1 MSSKKPKA
9 TRKRMISCFAQVVQE
24 HIPGWKIEE
33 IASGEKVKARKF
45 SYSSQVYLL
54 MLSQFLHLFSL
65 NEIVDVSKIYAG
77 ELSRIRGIT
86 PANLNTFS
94 NANRT
99 RNPKV
104 MQSFFWTVY
113 DIFRKEEPDFVKGRH
128 HGRLSKFKLR
138 GIYAIDST
146 TIQLAHWCIDWAKHR
161 RKKAAVKVHM
171 VANVA
176 NGLPHF
182 CVFGKAKDHDSKK
195 EDELFNSLEEG
206 DIGIADRAYNCFKSL
221 YRQSRRGV
229 FFVVREK
236 SGMKYKTVDK
246 FTKEDRHADAK
257 KMPCENIISDETIR
271 LAGQRTSKEFPD
283 ELRRVK
289 ARVKVNGVWRTM
301 VFLTNNFEWAAST
314 VAELYRA
321 RWEVELLFKEL
332 KQTLQLQDFYGE
344 NESAVEW
351 QIWAALL
358 THLVLRWLKYKSGAA
373 CSYSRFAALVRAIV
387 WLKKDAMA
395 ILRSYG
401 IAPPPDSGGVATG
414 MPYLPGFEKMFLKA
428 VG

>member
-1 MSSKKPKA
+1 MSSKRPKA
-9 TRKRMISCFAQVVQE
+9 TRRRVISCFAQIVQE

-33 IASGEKVKARKF
+33 IASGERVRARKF

-65 NEIVDVSKIYAG
+65 NEIVDVSKIYAP

-99 RNPKV
+99 RDPMV
-104 MQSFFWTVY
+104 MQTFSWTVH
-113 DIFRKEEPDFVKGRH
+113 DVFRREEPDFVKGRH

-138 GIYAIDST
+138 GIHAIDST
-146 TIQLAHWCIDWAKHR
+146 TIQLAYWCIDWAKHGQR
-161 RKKAAVKVHM
+161 KAAVKVRM

-176 NGLPHF
+176 NRLPHF
-182 CVFGKAKDHDSKK
+182 CVFGKAKGHDSKM
-195 EDELFNSLEEG
+195 EDEPLDSLKAG
-206 DIGIADRAYNCFKSL
+206 DIGVADRAYNHFKAL
-221 YRQSRRGV
+221 YRQTTRGV

-236 SGMKYKTVDK
+236 TGMRYRVVKKV
-246 FTKEDRHADAK
+246 AK
-257 KMPCENIISDETIR
+257 KDPGENILSDETVR
-271 LAGQRTSKEFPD
+271 LAGQRTSKEYPD

-289 ARVKVNGVWRTM
+289 ARVKVNGSWRTM
-301 VFLTNNFEWAAST
+301 VLLTNNSEWAAST
-314 VAELYRA
+314 IAELYKA

-344 NESAVEW
+344 NENAVEW

-358 THLVLRWLKYKSGAA
+358 THLVLRWLKHKSGAA
-373 CSYSRFAALVRAIV
+373 CSHSRFAALVRAVV

-395 ILRSYG
+395 ILGAHG
-401 IAPPPDSGGVATG
+401 IAPPPDSGGVASG
-414 MPYLPGFEKMFLKA
+414 MPYLPGFEKMFLKS

>member
-1 MSSKKPKA
+1 
-9 TRKRMISCFAQVVQE
+9 MISCFAQIVQE
-24 HIPGWKIEE
+24 HISGWKIEQ
-33 IASGEKVKARKF
+33 IAAGEKVKARKF

-65 NEIVDVSKIYAG
+65 NEIVDVSKIYAP
-77 ELSRIRGIT
+77 ELSRLRGIT

-99 RNPKV
+99 RDPKV
-104 MQSFFWTVY
+104 MQSFFWEVY
-113 DIFRKEEPDFVKGRH
+113 DTFRRQDGGFVRGRH
-128 HGRLSKFKLR
+128 HGRLTRFNLR
-138 GIYAIDST
+138 GIYAIDSS
-146 TIQLAHWCIDWAKHR
+146 TIQLAYWCIDWAKHR
-161 RKKAAVKVHM
+161 QRKAAVKIHM

-176 NGLPHF
+176 NRLPHF
-182 CVFGKAKDHDSKK
+182 CVFGRAKDHDSKM
-195 EDELFNSLEEG
+195 EDELFNSLKEG
-206 DIGIADRAYNCFKSL
+206 DIGIADRAYNHFKAL
-221 YRQSRRGV
+221 HRQSLRGV

-236 SGMKYKTVDK
+236 SGMKYRVV
-246 FTKEDRHADAK
+246 RRVAK
-257 KMPCENIISDETIR
+257 KDLGENIISDETIM
-271 LAGQRTSKEFPD
+271 LTGQRTSKEYPCAM
-283 ELRRVK
+283 RRVV
-289 ARVKVNGVWRTM
+289 ARVKVDGKWRTM

-314 VAELYRA
+314 IAELYKA

-344 NESAVEW
+344 NENAVAW

-401 IAPPPDSGGVATG
+401 IAPPPDPGGVGSG
-414 MPYLPGFEKMFLKA
+414 MPYLPGFEKMFLKS

>member
-1 MSSKKPKA
+1 M
-9 TRKRMISCFAQVVQE
+9 
-24 HIPGWKIEE
+24 
-33 IASGEKVKARKF
+33 
-45 SYSSQVYLL
+45 
-54 MLSQFLHLFSL
+54 
-65 NEIVDVSKIYAG
+65 DVSKIYAA
-77 ELSRIRGIT
+77 ELSRVRGIT
-86 PANLNTFS
+86 PVNLNTFS

-99 RNPKV
+99 RDPKV
-104 MQSFFWTVY
+104 MQTFFWAVY
-113 DIFRKEEPDFVKGRH
+113 GIFRNEEPDFTRGRH
-128 HGRLSKFKLR
+128 HGRLSKFRLR
-138 GIYAIDST
+138 GIYAVDST
-146 TIQLAHWCIDWAKHR
+146 TIQLAFWCIDWAKHR
-161 RKKAAVKVHM
+161 QRKAAVKVHM

-176 NGLPHF
+176 NRLPHF

-195 EDELFNSLEEG
+195 EDELFSSLKEG
-206 DIGIADRAYNCFKSL
+206 DIGIADRAYNHFKAL
-221 YRQSRRGV
+221 HRQSLRGV

-236 SGMKYKTVDK
+236 SGMKYRVV
-246 FTKEDRHADAK
+246 RRVAK
-257 KMPCENIISDETIR
+257 KDLGENIISDETIM
-271 LAGQRTSKEFPD
+271 LTGQRTSKEYPCAM
-283 ELRRVK
+283 RRVV
-289 ARVKVNGVWRTM
+289 ARVKVDGKWRTM

-314 VAELYRA
+314 IAELYKA

-344 NESAVEW
+344 NENAVAW

-401 IAPPPDSGGVATG
+401 IAPPPDPGGVASG
-414 MPYLPGFEKMFLKA
+414 MPYLPGFEKMFLKS

>member
-1 MSSKKPKA
+1 
-9 TRKRMISCFAQVVQE
+9 MISCFAKIVQE
-24 HIPGWKIEE
+24 HISGWKIEQ
-33 IASGEKVKARKF
+33 IAAGEKVKARKF

-65 NEIVDVSKIYAG
+65 NEIVDVSKIYAP
-77 ELSRIRGIT
+77 ELSRLRGIT

-99 RNPKV
+99 RDPKV
-104 MQSFFWTVY
+104 MQSFFWEVY
-113 DIFRKEEPDFVKGRH
+113 DTFRRQDGGFVRGRH
-128 HGRLSKFKLR
+128 HGRLTRFNLR
-138 GIYAIDST
+138 GIYAIDSS
-146 TIQLAHWCIDWAKHR
+146 TIQLAYWCIDWAKHR
-161 RKKAAVKVHM
+161 QRKAAVKIHM

-176 NGLPHF
+176 NRLPHF
-182 CVFGKAKDHDSKK
+182 CVFGRAKDHDSKM
-195 EDELFNSLEEG
+195 EDELFNSLKEG
-206 DIGIADRAYNCFKSL
+206 DIGIADRAYNHFKAL
-221 YRQSRRGV
+221 HRQSLRGV

-236 SGMKYKTVDK
+236 SGMKYRVV
-246 FTKEDRHADAK
+246 RRVAK
-257 KMPCENIISDETIR
+257 KDLGENIISDETIM
-271 LAGQRTSKEFPD
+271 LTGQRTSKEYPCAM
-283 ELRRVK
+283 RRVV
-289 ARVKVNGVWRTM
+289 ARVKVDGKWRTM

-314 VAELYRA
+314 IAELYKA

-332 KQTLQLQDFYGE
+332 KQTLQLQDIYGE
-344 NESAVEW
+344 NENAVAW

-401 IAPPPDSGGVATG
+401 IAPPPDPGESRLECRI
-414 MPYLPGFEKMFLKA
+414 LPC
-428 VG
+428 

>member
-1 MSSKKPKA
+1 MFRSDSA
-9 TRKRMISCFAQVVQE
+9 RAYF
-24 HIPGWKIEE
+24 GWKIEQ
-33 IASGEKVKARKF
+33 IAAGEKVKARKF

-54 MLSQFLHLFSL
+54 MLSQFLRLFSL
-65 NEIVDVSKIYAG
+65 NEIVDVSKIYAP
-77 ELSRIRGIT
+77 ELSRLRGIT

-99 RNPKV
+99 RDPKV
-104 MQSFFWTVY
+104 MQSFFWEVY
-113 DIFRKEEPDFVKGRH
+113 DTFRRQDGGFVRGRH
-128 HGRLSKFKLR
+128 HGRLTRFNLR
-138 GIYAIDST
+138 GICAIDSS
-146 TIQLAHWCIDWAKHR
+146 TIQLAYWCIDWAKHR
-161 RKKAAVKVHM
+161 QRKAAVKIHM

-176 NGLPHF
+176 NRLPYF
-182 CVFGKAKDHDSKK
+182 CVFGRAKDHDSKM
-195 EDELFNSLEEG
+195 EDELFNSLKEG
-206 DIGIADRAYNCFKSL
+206 DIGIADRAYNHFKAL
-221 YRQSRRGV
+221 HRQSLRGV

-236 SGMKYKTVDK
+236 SGMKYRVV
-246 FTKEDRHADAK
+246 RRVAK
-257 KMPCENIISDETIR
+257 KDLGENIISDETIM
-271 LAGQRTSKEFPD
+271 LTGQRTSKEYPCAM
-283 ELRRVK
+283 RRVV
-289 ARVKVNGVWRTM
+289 ARVKVDGKWRMM

-314 VAELYRA
+314 IAELYKA

-344 NESAVEW
+344 NENAVAW
-351 QIWAALL
+351 QIWAAQL

-401 IAPPPDSGGVATG
+401 IAPPPDPGGVASG
-414 MPYLPGFEKMFLKA
+414 MPYLPGFEKMFLKS

>member
-1 MSSKKPKA
+1 
-9 TRKRMISCFAQVVQE
+9 MISCFAQIVQE
-24 HIPGWKIEE
+24 HISGWKIEQ
-33 IASGEKVKARKF
+33 IAAGEKVKARKF

-65 NEIVDVSKIYAG
+65 NEIVDVSKIYAP
-77 ELSRIRGIT
+77 ELLRLRGIT

-99 RNPKV
+99 RDPKV
-104 MQSFFWTVY
+104 MQSFFWEVY
-113 DIFRKEEPDFVKGRH
+113 DTFRRQDGGFVRGRH
-128 HGRLSKFKLR
+128 HGRLTRFNLR
-138 GIYAIDST
+138 GIYAIDSS
-146 TIQLAHWCIDWAKHR
+146 TIQLAYWCIDWAKHR
-161 RKKAAVKVHM
+161 QRKAAVKIHM

-176 NGLPHF
+176 NRLPHF
-182 CVFGKAKDHDSKK
+182 CVFGRAKDHDSKM
-195 EDELFNSLEEG
+195 EDELFNSLKEG
-206 DIGIADRAYNCFKSL
+206 DIGIADRAYNHFKAL
-221 YRQSRRGV
+221 HRQSLRGV
-229 FFVVREK
+229 FIVVREK
-236 SGMKYKTVDK
+236 SGMKYRVV
-246 FTKEDRHADAK
+246 RRVAK
-257 KMPCENIISDETIR
+257 KDLGENIISDETIM
-271 LAGQRTSKEFPD
+271 LTGQRTSKEYPCAM
-283 ELRRVK
+283 RRVV
-289 ARVKVNGVWRTM
+289 ARVKVDGKWRTM

-314 VAELYRA
+314 IAELYKA

-344 NESAVEW
+344 NENAVAW

-401 IAPPPDSGGVATG
+401 IAPPPDPGGVASG
-414 MPYLPGFEKMFLKA
+414 MPYLPGFEKMFLKS

>member
-1 MSSKKPKA
+1 
-9 TRKRMISCFAQVVQE
+9 MISCFAQIVQE
-24 HIPGWKIEE
+24 HISGWKIEQ
-33 IASGEKVKARKF
+33 IAAGEKVKARKF

-65 NEIVDVSKIYAG
+65 NEIVDVSKIYAP
-77 ELSRIRGIT
+77 ELSRLRGIT

-99 RNPKV
+99 RDPKV
-104 MQSFFWTVY
+104 MQSFFWEVY
-113 DIFRKEEPDFVKGRH
+113 DTFRRQDGGFVRGRH
-128 HGRLSKFKLR
+128 HGRLTRFNLR
-138 GIYAIDST
+138 GIYAIDSS
-146 TIQLAHWCIDWAKHR
+146 TIQLAYWCIDWAKHR
-161 RKKAAVKVHM
+161 QRKAAVNIHM

-176 NGLPHF
+176 NRLPYF
-182 CVFGKAKDHDSKK
+182 CVFGRAKDHDSKM
-195 EDELFNSLEEG
+195 EDELFNSLKEG
-206 DIGIADRAYNCFKSL
+206 DIGIADRAYNHFKAL
-221 YRQSRRGV
+221 HRQSLRGV

-236 SGMKYKTVDK
+236 SGMKYRVV
-246 FTKEDRHADAK
+246 RRVAK
-257 KMPCENIISDETIR
+257 KDLGENIISDETIM
-271 LAGQRTSKEFPD
+271 LTGQRTSKEYPCAM
-283 ELRRVK
+283 RRVV
-289 ARVKVNGVWRTM
+289 ARVKVDGKWRTM

-314 VAELYRA
+314 IAELYKA

-344 NESAVEW
+344 NENAVAW

-401 IAPPPDSGGVATG
+401 IAPPPDPGGVASG
-414 MPYLPGFEKMFLKA
+414 MPYLPGFEKMFLKS

>member
-1 MSSKKPKA
+1 
-9 TRKRMISCFAQVVQE
+9 MISCFAQIVQE
-24 HIPGWKIEE
+24 HISGWKIEQ
-33 IASGEKVKARKF
+33 IAAGEKVKARKF

-65 NEIVDVSKIYAG
+65 NEIVDVSKIYAP
-77 ELSRIRGIT
+77 ELLRLRGIT

-99 RNPKV
+99 RDPKV
-104 MQSFFWTVY
+104 MQSFFWEVY
-113 DIFRKEEPDFVKGRH
+113 DTFRRQDRGFVRGRH
-128 HGRLSKFKLR
+128 HGRLTRFNLR
-138 GIYAIDST
+138 GIYAIDSS
-146 TIQLAHWCIDWAKHR
+146 TIQLAYWCIDWAKHR
-161 RKKAAVKVHM
+161 QRKAAVKIHM

-176 NGLPHF
+176 NRLPHF
-182 CVFGKAKDHDSKK
+182 CVFGRAKDHDSKM
-195 EDELFNSLEEG
+195 EDELFNSLKEG
-206 DIGIADRAYNCFKSL
+206 DIGIADRAYNHFKAL
-221 YRQSRRGV
+221 HRQSLRGV

-236 SGMKYKTVDK
+236 SGMKYRVV
-246 FTKEDRHADAK
+246 RRVAK
-257 KMPCENIISDETIR
+257 KDLGENIISDETIM
-271 LAGQRTSKEFPD
+271 LTGQRTSKEYPCAM
-283 ELRRVK
+283 RRVV
-289 ARVKVNGVWRTM
+289 ARVKVDGKWRTM

-314 VAELYRA
+314 IAELYKA

-344 NESAVEW
+344 NENAVAW

-401 IAPPPDSGGVATG
+401 IAPPPDPGGVASG
-414 MPYLPGFEKMFLKA
+414 MPYLPGFEKMFLKS

>member
-9 TRKRMISCFAQVVQE
+9 TRRRMISCFAQIVQE
-24 HIPGWKIEE
+24 HIPGWKIGE
-33 IASGEKVKARKF
+33 IAANEKIKARKF
-45 SYSSQVYLL
+45 SYDSQVYLL

-65 NEIVDVSKIYAG
+65 NEIVDVSKIYAP
-77 ELSRIRGIT
+77 ELSRMRGIT
-86 PANLNTFS
+86 PASLNTFS

-99 RNPKV
+99 RSPCV
-104 MQSFFWTVY
+104 MQAFFWAVY
-113 DIFRKEEPDFVKGRH
+113 GFFRNEEPDFVKGRH

-146 TIQLAHWCIDWAKHR
+146 TIQLAYWCIDWAKHR
-161 RKKAAVKVHM
+161 QRKAAVKVHM

-176 NGLPHF
+176 NRLPHF
-182 CVFGKAKDHDSKK
+182 CVFGKAKDHDSRM
-195 EDELFNSLEEG
+195 EDELFNSLKEG

-221 YRQSRRGV
+221 HRQSERGV
-229 FFVVREK
+229 FYVVREK
-236 SGMKYKTVDK
+236 TGMKYRVV
-246 FTKEDRHADAK
+246 K
-257 KMPCENIISDETIR
+257 KVPKKKLGENILSDETIR
-271 LAGQRTSKEFPD
+271 LTGLRTSKEYPD

-289 ARVKVNGVWRTM
+289 ARVKVDGKWRTM

-314 VAELYRA
+314 VADLYKV

-344 NESAVEW
+344 NENAVEW

-373 CSYSRFAALVRAIV
+373 CSYSRFAAIVRAIV

-401 IAPPPDSGGVATG
+401 IAPPHDSGGIASG
-414 MPYLPGFEKMFLKA
+414 MPYLPGFEKMFLKS